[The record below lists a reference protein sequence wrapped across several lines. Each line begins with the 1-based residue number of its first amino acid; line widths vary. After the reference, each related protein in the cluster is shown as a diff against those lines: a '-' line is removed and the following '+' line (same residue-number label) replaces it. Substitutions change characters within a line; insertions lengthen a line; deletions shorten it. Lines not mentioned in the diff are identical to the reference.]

1 MMVALYRRNGDLV
14 IDWGRTMP
22 FKYDFFQV
30 RWDLNGR
37 NVGQREIRGRVQGST
52 VVSRPQDGTYTAV
65 VQGCDSRVLSS
76 TRCRQ
81 KWTVP
86 VSIQLPF
93 HRPTVDASD
102 ALLVVNQHSKMCVD
116 VAYGSRDQGARI
128 QQYPCH
134 GGPPERWR
142 YDWVTTVN
150 ETGYFQIVNQNSGL
164 CLSIRGNAPAVGAQP
179 TQARCNGRVSQMW
192 GNVRAGVNIFR
203 LKPYLDSSLCLD
215 DEGFNTTPGASI
227 QLWKC
232 NGLAVQGWNLKRRRR
247 HDRRLGHAGQGDPG
261 AAASALVT
269 PPMVPPSDRPLRL
282 LMPGYSG
289 NSLPATFTCTLMPS

>member
-1 MMVALYRRNGDLV
+1 M
-14 IDWGRTMP
+14 
-22 FKYDFFQV
+22 
-30 RWDLNGR
+30 
-37 NVGQREIRGRVQGST
+37 
-52 VVSRPQDGTYTAV
+52 
-65 VQGCDSRVLSS
+65 
-76 TRCRQ
+76 
-81 KWTVP
+81 
-86 VSIQLPF
+86 
-93 HRPTVDASD
+93 
-102 ALLVVNQHSKMCVD
+102 
-116 VAYGSRDQGARI
+116 
-128 QQYPCH
+128 
-134 GGPPERWR
+134 
-142 YDWVTTVN
+142 
-150 ETGYFQIVNQNSGL
+150 
-164 CLSIRGNAPAVGAQP
+164 GAQP

>member
-52 VVSRPQDGTYTAV
+52 VVSHPQDGTYTAV

-116 VAYGSRDQGARI
+116 VAYGSRNQGARI

-150 ETGYFQIVNQNSGL
+150 ETGYFQIVNQKQRTVPEHPGQRSDRGRAADPSPVQRPSLPDVGQRPGRGQHLPAEAVPGL
-164 CLSIRGNAPAVGAQP
+164 ESLPGRRGLQHHARRQHPAVEMQR
-179 TQARCNGRVSQMW
+179 ARSP
-192 GNVRAGVNIFR
+192 R
-203 LKPYLDSSLCLD
+203 LEP
-215 DEGFNTTPGASI
+215 
-227 QLWKC
+227 
-232 NGLAVQGWNLKRRRR
+232 
-247 HDRRLGHAGQGDPG
+247 
-261 AAASALVT
+261 
-269 PPMVPPSDRPLRL
+269 
-282 LMPGYSG
+282 
-289 NSLPATFTCTLMPS
+289 